1 MWGVG
6 CDSPAPGNRLL
17 SLPPALSR
25 LAPFIIF
32 TSSSQD
38 FSWIISGPQGEN
50 VLDFLGDLK
59 RTHMCG
65 VLRLSDTGKKV
76 VLMGWCN
83 RRRDLGQ
90 IIFVDLRDRTGVT
103 QVVFN
108 HELNAAIHQKAE
120 ALRNEFV
127 IAAIG
132 TVKKRD
138 PDTINPN
145 IPTGEVELV
154 VEELR
159 ILNVSKPLPFLPS
172 DTVLANEEMRLKY
185 RYIDLRRDA
194 MQFNIELRHKV
205 ALAIR
210 GDLASQGFFEIETP
224 FMTRSTPEGAR
235 DYLVPSRVQPGMF
248 YALPQS
254 PQLFKQILMIS
265 GFDKYFQIVRCFRD
279 EDLRADR
286 QPEFTQIDLEMSYP
300 QPERV
305 WEVVESF
312 LTAAFKAAGHDI
324 KTPFLRMDFDDAMR
338 QYGIDKPDLRVPA
351 FTEVGDCFTPADLE
365 TLAINKELPVIAIR
379 IPQVGELSR
388 KERDDIKP
396 LFVSKGGARVFE
408 DFKRIETKF
417 PEAGAKVREKLR
429 EKVREKLQSE
439 AGTAADDLAGD
450 LIVLVVGSAQTGA
463 IGEAHPASKRKV
475 APAEMAIYASA
486 GLLRIA
492 LAQKYADRHKLFQKG
507 DYRFL
512 WVTNFPMFEWD
523 EGEKR
528 WNAAHHPF
536 TSPHDEDMDKLESDP
551 AMVRAL
557 AYDVVLNG
565 TELGSGS
572 IRIHRQD
579 LQSRIF
585 HALGMTDEEARAR
598 FGFFLEALEYGTPP
612 HGGIALGL
620 DRIVMIL
627 AGADSLR
634 EVIPFPKTAAAK
646 DLMMEAPTP
655 VAPAQLRDL
664 GIGVVKK

>member
-1 MWGVG
+1 
-6 CDSPAPGNRLL
+6 
-17 SLPPALSR
+17 
-25 LAPFIIF
+25 
-32 TSSSQD
+32 
-38 FSWIISGPQGEN
+38 
-50 VLDFLGDLK
+50 
-59 RTHMCG
+59 
-65 VLRLSDTGKKV
+65 
-76 VLMGWCN
+76 
-83 RRRDLGQ
+83 
-90 IIFVDLRDRTGVT
+90 
-103 QVVFN
+103 
-108 HELNAAIHQKAE
+108 
-120 ALRNEFV
+120 
-127 IAAIG
+127 
-132 TVKKRD
+132 
-138 PDTINPN
+138 
-145 IPTGEVELV
+145 
-154 VEELR
+154 
-159 ILNVSKPLPFLPS
+159 
-172 DTVLANEEMRLKY
+172 
-185 RYIDLRRDA
+185 

-210 GDLASQGFFEIETP
+210 GNLASQGFLEIETP

-265 GFDKYFQIVRCFRD
+265 GFDRYFQIVRCFRD

-286 QPEFTQIDLEMSYP
+286 QPEFTQIDLEMTYP

-305 WEVVESF
+305 WEVVEGF
-312 LTAAFKAAGHDI
+312 LTAAFKAAGHEI
-324 KTPFLRMDFDDAMR
+324 KTPFLRMDFDDAIR
-338 QYGIDKPDLRVPA
+338 QYGIDKPDLRLPA
-351 FTEVGDCFTPADLE
+351 FTDVSDCFAASDLE
-365 TLAINKELPVIAIR
+365 MLAINKELPVIAIR
-379 IPQVGELSR
+379 IPHVGELSR

-396 LFVSKGGARVFE
+396 LFVAKGGARVFE

-417 PEAGAKVREKLR
+417 PEAGAKVREKIR
-429 EKVREKLQSE
+429 EKGRDE
-439 AGTAADDLAGD
+439 AGAAADDL
-450 LIVLVVGSAQTGA
+450 LVLVVGSAQSGA
-463 IGEAHPASKRKV
+463 TADAHPASKRKV
-475 APAEMAIYASA
+475 TPAEMAIYASA

-512 WVTNFPMFEWD
+512 WVTNFPMFEYD

-528 WNAAHHPF
+528 WMAAHHPF

-579 LQSRIF
+579 VQSRIF
-585 HALGMTDEEARAR
+585 HALGMTEEEARSR

-655 VAPAQLRDL
+655 VAESQLRDL